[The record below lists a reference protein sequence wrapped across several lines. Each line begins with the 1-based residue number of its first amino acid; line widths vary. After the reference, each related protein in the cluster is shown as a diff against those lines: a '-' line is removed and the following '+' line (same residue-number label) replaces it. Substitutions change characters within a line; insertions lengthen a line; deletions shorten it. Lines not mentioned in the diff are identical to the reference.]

1 MSLSVSLPAWEIATD
16 LSESFNL
23 PSEMRSSAARDLLR
37 SMRFDQA
44 PVMREQRLIGWVR
57 TTHLVSRGLVQT
69 RATLLDKCTI
79 LSRDTSVGDA
89 LKLVAKEHLVF
100 LAGTSGVRE
109 FIVASDLDR
118 HAVRCY
124 LFTLL
129 SELEMH
135 LAGLVHYSQVSEEE
149 VLRLLQKRDRKRYD
163 AAAEKGMETWPVE
176 YLVFSA
182 YKTLSP
188 AVPEVIDCFPGDPEE
203 LGASWGLLTKLR
215 NCVAHPSR
223 SLTAD
228 FDVVELASV
237 TSLIEEFVARL
248 RTIRGVRL

>member
-1 MSLSVSLPAWEIATD
+1 M
-16 LSESFNL
+16 
-23 PSEMRSSAARDLLR
+23 AR
-37 SMRFDQA
+37 
-44 PVMREQRLIGWVR
+44 
-57 TTHLVSRGLVQT
+57 
-69 RATLLDKCTI
+69 
-79 LSRDTSVGDA
+79 
-89 LKLVAKEHLVF
+89 EHVVL
-100 LAGTSGVRE
+100 LAGASGIRE

-135 LAGLVHYSQVSEEE
+135 LAAVVHQSRVSDEE
-149 VLRLLQKRDRKRYD
+149 VLGLLQKRDRMRYD

-188 AVPEVIDCFPGDPEE
+188 AVPEVIDCFPGDPDE
-203 LGASWGLLTKLR
+203 LSATFGLFTKLR

-223 SLTAD
+223 SLTAE
-228 FDVVELASV
+228 FDVAELASL
-237 TSLIEEFVARL
+237 TSMIEKFVARL
-248 RTIRGVRL
+248 RTRRGVRP